1 VAPFARL
8 ASCRPLADDFTWRDG
23 ERIVRF
29 GRGAIADAGEL
40 LGDGYVLLTTE
51 RAEGSAPD
59 VVGRAAA
66 VHHVSTGRVDDVAAE
81 LLEAVGDGE
90 LYVALGGGRVVDVT
104 KSVAAARG
112 AQAAAIP
119 TTLSAAEMT
128 GSHRHARGV
137 DPSTPRVR
145 PRVVINDPDL
155 SASQPDH
162 ELAASAANS
171 LGHAVEAP
179 VARGASPVPIV
190 VAREAARLLA
200 HEHDADDLALGALL
214 SGYALDSTGIGLHHV
229 LSQSLA
235 RFAGVWHG
243 FANAAMLPHTTAA
256 LRTRAPE
263 QLAALDE
270 AAGLPMEAL
279 ARRFAQRAGAQQL
292 RDLGVTEEALETC
305 VSEALARPQLDNTP
319 PAADEAE
326 VRALYE
332 AAW

>member
-1 VAPFARL
+1 
-8 ASCRPLADDFTWRDG
+8 LADDFTWRDG
-23 ERIVRF
+23 DRVIRF

-40 LGDGYVLLTTE
+40 LGDGYVLLTTG
-51 RAEGSAPD
+51 RARGSAPD
-59 VVGRAAA
+59 VVARAAA
-66 VHHVSTGRVDDVAAE
+66 VHHVPPGRVDDVAAD
-81 LLEAVGDGE
+81 LLEAVADGE

-137 DPSTPRVR
+137 DPDTPRVR
-145 PRVVINDPDL
+145 PRVVINDPAL

-179 VARGASPVPIV
+179 ATPHASPVPLLA
-190 VAREAARLLA
+190 AREAARLLA
-200 HEHDADDLALGALL
+200 RDHDADALALGALL

-229 LSQSLA
+229 LAQGLA

-256 LRTRAPE
+256 LRTRVPE
-263 QLAALDE
+263 QLAALDDT
-270 AAGLPMEAL
+270 AGVAMEAL

-305 VSEALARPQLDNTP
+305 VGEALARPQLANTP
-319 PAADEAE
+319 PAANEAE
-326 VRALYE
+326 IRALYE